1 MKDIKF
7 EESLKKLEDIVSQ
20 LENGVDELD
29 DLVAL
34 FEQGSELVN
43 YCYEKL
49 NKIENKIEIL
59 NQKQQEAESE
69 RDKDE

>member
-7 EESLKKLEDIVSQ
+7 KESLKKLEDIVSQ

-59 NQKQQEAESE
+59 NQKQQKAESE

>member
-7 EESLKKLEDIVSQ
+7 EESLKKLEDIVSN

-29 DLVAL
+29 DLVTL
-34 FEQGSELVN
+34 FEQGSQLVN

-59 NQKQQEAESE
+59 NQKQQKAESE

>member
-59 NQKQQEAESE
+59 NQKQQKSETE
-69 RDKDE
+69 RDQDE

>member
-59 NQKQQEAESE
+59 NQKQQKAESE
-69 RDKDE
+69 RDRDE

>member
-7 EESLKKLEDIVSQ
+7 EESLKKLEDIVIK

-29 DLVAL
+29 DLVNL
-34 FEQGSELVN
+34 FEQGSQMVN

-59 NQKQQEAESE
+59 NQKQQKAEPE
-69 RDKDE
+69 RSNDE

>member
-7 EESLKKLEDIVSQ
+7 EESLKKLEDIVSK

-43 YCYEKL
+43 YCYGKL

-59 NQKQQEAESE
+59 NQKQQKSETE
-69 RDKDE
+69 RDQDE

>member
-49 NKIENKIEIL
+49 NKIENKIEVL
-59 NQKQQEAESE
+59 NQKQQKAESE